1 MNFPS
6 VRERTCDCGALRASD
21 VGKSVTLMGWVGR
34 RRNLGG
40 AIFVDLRDRGG
51 ITQVTFLQDRLP
63 ELHAQAELLRAED
76 VIVVRGEVASRG
88 ENVTDRMPTGAV
100 EVIATELHVLS
111 RSEPVPFPI
120 ADGTSANVDTR
131 LQYRYLDLRRPE
143 MLRNLTVRAKTAR
156 ATRDYLGANGF
167 LEVETPYMVKYTPGG
182 ARNFLVPSRINKGQ
196 FYALAESPQIYKQL
210 LMVAGFD
217 RYFQIAKC
225 FRDEDPRGDRQP
237 EFTQIDLE
245 ISFADMETVL
255 RLVEGLAVTIWEQQ
269 DKYFQCSP
277 LPRLEWSEAMEK
289 YGTDKPDLRFDLH
302 HVVLDGFA
310 AACGF
315 TVLRDAAARGCLVKG
330 MRVPKSAEFFSRKKL
345 DELTEWVKR
354 QEIGP
359 AKGLV
364 WLKVK
369 SATELTGSAAKAFTP
384 EETAE
389 LVRLLEGEPDDTL
402 FIVADEPKLTHKV
415 MDNLRREIAAQLKLA
430 PPDRF
435 AAEWVVH
442 FPMFEKNDQGQWVSS
457 HHPFTHPRPEDL
469 DLLGTERQ
477 GEVKALAYD
486 LVVNGNEVGGGSVR
500 IFDPGIQQRVF
511 DALGITRED
520 CAEKFGFLL
529 EAFRYGVPPHAGFA
543 AGLDRIIAILQG
555 QDSIRDVIAFPK
567 TVTGVDRM
575 TGAPTPVSKQQLT
588 EIGLI

>member
-6 VRERTCDCGALRASD
+6 VRERTCDCGALRATD
-21 VGKSVTLMGWVGR
+21 AGKKVTLMGWVAR

-51 ITQVTFLQDRLP
+51 ITQVTFMQDRLP
-63 ELHAQAELLRAED
+63 ELHAQAETLHPED
-76 VIVVRGEVASRG
+76 VICIRGEVVSRG
-88 ENVTDRMPTGAV
+88 DNASDRMATGAV
-100 EVIATELHVLS
+100 EVIASELHVIS

-120 ADGTSANVDTR
+120 ADGTTANVDTR

-156 ATRDYLGANGF
+156 AVRDYLGANNF
-167 LEVETPYMVKYTPGG
+167 MEVETPYMVKYTPGG

-255 RLVEGLAVTIWEQQ
+255 RLVEGMAVTIWEQQ

-289 YGTDKPDLRFDLH
+289 YGTDKPDLRFGLQ
-302 HVVLDGFA
+302 HVVLNDFA

-315 TVLRDAAARGCLVKG
+315 TVLRDAAARGDLVKG
-330 MRVPKSAEFFSRKKL
+330 MRVPESAEFFSRKKL

-369 SATELTGSAAKAFTP
+369 SPTELTGSAAKAFTP
-384 EETAE
+384 EETAD
-389 LVRLLEGEPDDTL
+389 LIVRLGAGVNDTL

-415 MDNLRREIAAQLKLA
+415 MDNLRREIAGQMKLTS
-430 PPDRF
+430 PDQF
-435 AAEWVVH
+435 AAEWVIH
-442 FPMFEKNDQGQWVSS
+442 FPMFERNDQGQWVSS
-457 HHPFTHPRPEDL
+457 HPPFTHQRPEDL
-469 DLLGTERQ
+469 DMLGPDRQ

-486 LVVNGNEVGGGSVR
+486 LVVNGNEIGGGSVR
-500 IFDPGIQQRVF
+500 IFNPDIQQKVF
-511 DALGITRED
+511 DALGISRED
-520 CAEKFGFLL
+520 CKDKFGFLL

-543 AGLDRIIAILQG
+543 AGLDRIISLLCG

-567 TVTGVDRM
+567 TVTGIDRM
-575 TGAPTPVSKQQLT
+575 TTAPTPVSRAQLT
-588 EIGLI
+588 DLGLL

>member
-6 VRERTCDCGALRASD
+6 VRERTCDCGALRAGD
-21 VGKSVTLMGWVGR
+21 AGKNVTLMGWVGR

-51 ITQVTFLQDRLP
+51 VTQITFMQDQLP
-63 ELHAQAELLRAED
+63 ELHAQAETLRAED
-76 VIVVRGEVASRG
+76 VICIRGQVVSRG
-88 ENVTDRMPTGAV
+88 DNASERMSTGAI
-100 EVIATELHVLS
+100 EVIASELHVIS

-143 MLRNLTVRAKTAR
+143 MLRNLTVRARTAR
-156 ATRDYLGANGF
+156 AVRDYLDANGF
-167 LEVETPYMVKYTPGG
+167 MEVETPYMVKYTPGG

-210 LMVAGFD
+210 LMVAGAD
-217 RYFQIAKC
+217 RYFQIARC

-255 RLVEGLAVTIWEQQ
+255 RLVEGMVVAIWEQQ

-289 YGTDKPDLRFDLH
+289 YGTDKPDLRFGLE
-302 HVVLDGFA
+302 HVVLNDFA

-315 TVLRDAAARGCLVKG
+315 TVLRDAATRGDLVKG
-330 MRVPKSAEFFSRKKL
+330 MRVPQSAEFFSRKKL

-369 SATELTGSAAKAFTP
+369 SPTELTGSAAKAFTP
-384 EETAE
+384 EETAG
-389 LVRLLEGEPDDTL
+389 LIVRLGAEVNDTL

-415 MDNLRREIAAQLKLA
+415 MDNLRREIASQMKLTT
-430 PPDRF
+430 PEQF
-435 AAEWVVH
+435 AAEWVIH

-500 IFDPGIQQRVF
+500 IFNPEIQQKVF
-511 DALGITRED
+511 DALGISRED
-520 CAEKFGFLL
+520 CKDKFGFLL
-529 EAFRYGVPPHAGFA
+529 EAFRFGVPPHAGFA
-543 AGLDRIIAILQG
+543 AGLDRIISLLCG

-575 TGAPTPVSKQQLT
+575 TTAPTPVSRAQLT
-588 EIGLI
+588 ELGLL

>member
-1 MNFPS
+1 MFPS
-6 VRERTCDCGALRASD
+6 VRERTCDCGRLRASD
-21 VGKSVTLMGWVGR
+21 VGREVVLMGWVAR

-51 ITQVTFLQDRLP
+51 ITQITFLQDRTP
-63 ELHAQAELLRAED
+63 ELHARAENLHAED
-76 VIVVRGEVASRG
+76 VICVRGEVVSRG
-88 ENVTDRMPTGAV
+88 ENATDRIPTGAV
-100 EVIATELHVLS
+100 EVIASDLHVYS
-111 RSEPVPFPI
+111 SADPVPFPI
-120 ADGTSANVDTR
+120 QDDTPANVDTR
-131 LQYRYLDLRRPE
+131 LQYRYLDLRRPQ
-143 MLRNLTVRAKTAR
+143 MQRNIMVRHETTR
-156 ATRDYLGANGF
+156 AVRDYLGGLGF
-167 LEVETPYMVKYTPGG
+167 IEVETPYMVKYTPGG

-217 RYFQIAKC
+217 RYFQIARC

-255 RLVEGLAVTIWEQQ
+255 RIVEGMAVAIWERQ

-277 LPRLEWSEAMEK
+277 LPRMEWSEAMEK
-289 YGTDKPDLRFDLH
+289 YGTDKPDLRFGLP
-302 HVVLDGFA
+302 HVVLDDFA
-310 AACGF
+310 AECGF
-315 TVLRDAAARGCLVKG
+315 SLLREAVAAGALVKG
-330 MRVPKSAEFFSRKKL
+330 MRVPASADFFSRKVL

-359 AKGLV
+359 AKGLI

-369 SATELTGSAAKAFTP
+369 GERELQGSAAKNFSP
-384 EETAE
+384 EETE
-389 LVRLLEGEPDDTL
+389 RLVRRMEAVPGDTI

-415 MDNLRREIAAQLKLA
+415 MDNLRREIAARMNLIQ
-430 PPDRF
+430 PGTY
-435 AAEWVVH
+435 AAEWVIH

-469 DLLGTERQ
+469 HLLGTDRQ

-500 IFDPGIQQRVF
+500 IFSPDIQQRVF
-511 DALGITRED
+511 DALGISREESL
-520 CAEKFGFLL
+520 EKFGFLL
-529 EAFRYGVPPHAGFA
+529 DAFRFGVPPHAGFA
-543 AGLDRIIAILQG
+543 AGLDRVVALLCQ

-575 TGAPTPVSKQQLT
+575 TGAPTAVSRAQLA
-588 EIGLI
+588 EIGLV